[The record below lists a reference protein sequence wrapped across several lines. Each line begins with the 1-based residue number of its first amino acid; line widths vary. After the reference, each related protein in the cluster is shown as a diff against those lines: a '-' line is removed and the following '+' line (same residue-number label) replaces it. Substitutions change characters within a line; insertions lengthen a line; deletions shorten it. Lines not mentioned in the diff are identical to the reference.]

1 MSVIEHPRDPA
12 DDAHEQRLFE
22 LLDAYVESLR
32 DPDVSAEDL
41 DPPEELLDA
50 FPNLPDMLDCL
61 DSLESFCERPAV
73 PDKAQTA
80 DAPTLL
86 SSESSLTSTESAFA
100 AAPLRDFGPYELLD
114 EIGRGGMGV
123 VYRARHKAL
132 GAVVAVKLIRSS
144 QLASQ
149 QEVQRFYQ
157 EARAAAGLSHSHI
170 IKVHDVGEYSGQHF
184 LSMDLVDG
192 PNLADLLKDGAVDPE
207 RAAQLMADIARA
219 VHYLHTRGIVHR
231 DLKPSNILLDEDGEP
246 YVTDF
251 GLAKD
256 LAADSQQ
263 TATGTIIGTPSYM
276 APEQAGGRRGDVGA
290 CSDVYS
296 LGAILYELLT
306 GRPVFRE
313 ENPLDTLMCVLERE
327 PVLPHQLNPHIPET
341 LEQICLRC
349 LEKQPERR
357 YATALEVANDL
368 EQFLKGEP
376 ITVPTRSPWRR
387 FTKWLAREP
396 ALVTRLA
403 ALLIVLPIIQLNYWL
418 NEVTALEHWP
428 VVCVLLAWAICS
440 WGLQRLLR
448 YEARENWVRFV
459 WAGVDAVLFGLLIY
473 LAGGPV
479 ETLYA
484 GFPLLIAASG
494 LWFRVRVVCFMT
506 LACAVEYWVLAFAV
520 PNSEVLFHYRGIF
533 TVILLATGSVV
544 AFQVYRIR
552 RLSRYFELRGPQ
564 ASGSR

>member
-1 MSVIEHPRDPA
+1 
-12 DDAHEQRLFE
+12 
-22 LLDAYVESLR
+22 
-32 DPDVSAEDL
+32 
-41 DPPEELLDA
+41 
-50 FPNLPDMLDCL
+50 
-61 DSLESFCERPAV
+61 
-73 PDKAQTA
+73 
-80 DAPTLL
+80 
-86 SSESSLTSTESAFA
+86 
-100 AAPLRDFGPYELLD
+100 
-114 EIGRGGMGV
+114 MGV

-157 EARAAAGLSHSHI
+157 EARAAAGLTHSHI
-170 IKVHDVGEYSGQHF
+170 IKVHDVGEYGGQHF

-192 PNLADLLKDGAVDPE
+192 LNLADLLKDGAVDPE
-207 RAAQLMADIARA
+207 RAAQLIADIARA

-231 DLKPSNILLDEDGEP
+231 DLKPSNILLDENGEP

-251 GLAKD
+251 GLAKM
-256 LAADSQQ
+256 LTADSQQ

-276 APEQAGGRRGDVGA
+276 APEQAGGHRGDVGVR
-290 CSDVYS
+290 SDVYS

-349 LEKQPERR
+349 LEKKPERR
-357 YATALEVANDL
+357 YATALDVADDL

-403 ALLIVLPIIQLNYWL
+403 ALLIVAPIVQLNYWL
-418 NEVTALEHWP
+418 NEVPGAEHWP
-428 VVCVLLAWAICS
+428 VMSVLLAWVVCS
-440 WGLQRLLR
+440 WALQRLLR
-448 YEARENWVRFV
+448 YEVWDNAVRFL
-459 WAGVDAVLFGLLIY
+459 WAGVDALMFGLLLY

-494 LWFRVRVVCFMT
+494 LWFRVRVVVFMT
-506 LACAVEYWVLAFAV
+506 VVCVIEYWILLFAV
-520 PNSEVLFHYRGIF
+520 PNPDVLFHYHGIF
-533 TVILLATGSVV
+533 TVVLLATGSVV
-544 AFQVYRIR
+544 GFQVYRIR
-552 RLSRYFELRGPQ
+552 RLSRYFELRGPHT
-564 ASGSR
+564 SGSRST